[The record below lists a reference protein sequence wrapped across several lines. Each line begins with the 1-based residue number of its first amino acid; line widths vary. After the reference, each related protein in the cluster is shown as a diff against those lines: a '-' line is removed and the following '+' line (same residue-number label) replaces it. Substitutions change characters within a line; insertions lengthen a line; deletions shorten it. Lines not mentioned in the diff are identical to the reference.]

1 MRVCSY
7 TYVIE
12 GIPDAHFN
20 YDGSPLLL
28 CSRCK
33 LMYYKDKAAQKAHYS
48 YHRHSCKFTASSP
61 SSFPSS
67 NRDAAIT
74 AKYPN
79 LDACFSVLRNT
90 LHDCPDLAVVLV
102 RIRQLMDEDP
112 EEAFNVAM
120 SMHGWARGVTFYPG
134 NLMAAVMG
142 RPCMARLML
151 CSANDGDDDAS
162 NIENVFKEDLLSDKA
177 KILSKLSK
185 YGHGRP
191 SKSFIDSIADPEE
204 KKRVERLCE
213 QFDELDGGKS
223 GDPSS
228 MSYCYLY
235 FTLLVAA
242 VVRGRSTNYSFHD
255 GDGSIRGSIFLGP
268 DSTAEYYLALAS
280 LRRAMTLWSNPYV
293 LDSCGDAM
301 APAAA
306 LATTGLRHY
315 LAKEILGGIACRE
328 DEIIPGLSPDGAVNA
343 CLKEI
348 LRGGISVRYA
358 AELLGLLADL
368 ARRHASFWKSVER
381 PSFWHGLSVS
391 RRAACALAIVHYVS
405 VADRDGEASDDDGLN
420 SNFGQKIGSAPL
432 DECNALFRSLTGIMG
447 HDSIS
452 TKAVLELASEKGD
465 YLGPVGAGR
474 NPKGIAFFFYL
485 SRAGKYDV
493 EDLVEAYDMFDSL
506 PLMNEAKDDKE
517 RAAAKEKCECLRL
530 AGGVVEA

>member
-12 GIPDAHFN
+12 GVPDAHFN

-67 NRDAAIT
+67 NRDAAIA

-79 LDACFSVLRNT
+79 LDACFSVLRNS

-102 RIRQLMDEDP
+102 RIRQLMNEDP
-112 EEAFNVAM
+112 KEAFNVAM
-120 SMHGWARGVTFYPG
+120 PMHGWARGVIFYPG

-151 CSANDGDDDAS
+151 CSTDDDDDHAS
-162 NIENVFKEDLLSDKA
+162 DIEKVFKEDLLSDEA
-177 KILSKLSK
+177 KILSNLSK
-185 YGHGRP
+185 HGHGRP
-191 SKSFIDSIADPEE
+191 TEKFIDRIADPEE
-204 KKRVERLCE
+204 KKRVEKLCE
-213 QFDELDGGKS
+213 QLDGLNRHKS
-223 GDPSS
+223 GDPPS

-242 VVRGRSTNYSFHD
+242 VVRGRSTNFSFHD
-255 GDGSIRGSIFLGP
+255 GDGSIRGSIVLGP
-268 DSTAEYYLALAS
+268 DSTAEYYLALAA
-280 LRRAMTLWSNPYV
+280 LRRAMSLWSNPYV

-306 LATTGLRHY
+306 LAITGLRHY
-315 LAKEILGGIACRE
+315 LEREMLGGIACRE

-348 LRGGISVRYA
+348 LREGISVRYA

-368 ARRHASFWKSVER
+368 AQRPPSFWESIER

-391 RRAACALAIVHYVS
+391 RRAACALAIVRYVS
-405 VADRDGEASDDDGLN
+405 VAKRDSEDSDDDNFG
-420 SNFGQKIGSAPL
+420 SNFAQKIDSPPL
-432 DECNALFRSLTGIMG
+432 DECNVLFRTVTDILE
-447 HDSIS
+447 HDSIA
-452 TKAVLELASEKGD
+452 TKTVFELASEEGD

-474 NPKGIAFFFYL
+474 NPKGIAFFYYL
-485 SRAGKYDV
+485 SRGGKYDV
-493 EDLVEAYDMFDSL
+493 EDLVEEYDLFDSL
-506 PLMNEAKDDKE
+506 PLMNEAKDDGE
-517 RAAAKEKCECLRL
+517 RAAAKEKYECLKL
-530 AGGVVEA
+530 AGALDQ